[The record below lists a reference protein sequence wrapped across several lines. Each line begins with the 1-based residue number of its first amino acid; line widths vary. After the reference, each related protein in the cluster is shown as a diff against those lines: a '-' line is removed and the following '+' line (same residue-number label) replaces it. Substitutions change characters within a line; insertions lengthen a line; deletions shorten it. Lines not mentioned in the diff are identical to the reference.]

1 MSIIMMLI
9 DMGEGGE
16 GEEENEKNVKIRRAD

>member
-16 GEEENEKNVKIRRAD
+16 REEENEKNVKIRRAD